1 MRCVWALFSVL
12 IVGGAIAGPEG
23 AMLRASRSLLSVQ
36 KFPKTFNDLSFVER
50 TAVLAAGYEPWE
62 SEYDASGR
70 CISGCAYPGITI
82 EDELSAMRRQTE
94 RAVRELQDEGLLPQP
109 EQPQKPELP
118 QRPEPPV
125 LPEPPQRLEPPQRP
139 EPPVLPEPPQRPEPQ
154 CSPRQSEIR
163 FNQGVPI
170 GEPLVGRP
178 RITSPFGERIH
189 PITKKRQTHK
199 GIDFAVP
206 SGTDVFS
213 PAMGTVVDAW
223 TDNTCGVA
231 LKIKHDNG
239 YETVYCH
246 LSRQLVRRGDNVG
259 AGCRIAL
266 SGNTGRSTGPHLHYG
281 VKKDGT
287 YIDPA
292 KLIGR

>member
-1 MRCVWALFSVL
+1 MAMRCVWALFSVL

-109 EQPQKPELP
+109 EQPQKPE
-118 QRPEPPV
+118 
-125 LPEPPQRLEPPQRP
+125 PPQRP

-213 PAMGTVVDAW
+213 PAMGTVVDVW

-246 LSRQLVRRGDNVG
+246 LSRQLVQRGENVG